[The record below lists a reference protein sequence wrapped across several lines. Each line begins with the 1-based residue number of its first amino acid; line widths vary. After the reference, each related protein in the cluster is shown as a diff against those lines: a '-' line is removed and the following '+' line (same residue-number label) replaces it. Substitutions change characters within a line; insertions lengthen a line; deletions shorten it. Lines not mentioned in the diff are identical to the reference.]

1 MIVLPR
7 QARDRYSENSQ
18 KRAPSIYAGNPKV
31 KEVTERAIKQI
42 IDAVRKKH
50 FFARLV
56 LPFWFFVP
64 SLSWQSACFMVVFVA
79 SLSWQT
85 IVLMHTKQKPKTH
98 THQQSTVAYR
108 FCCVG
113 LCFSAGS
120 HLRNL
125 PSQHGGGPAP
135 PRNGRCAS
143 FFFSVVFALPFPFP
157 SLPFPSLWLWL
168 RLRPRAVAVGLV
180 VLQHHNNHKD

>member
-1 MIVLPR
+1 M
-7 QARDRYSENSQ
+7 
-18 KRAPSIYAGNPKV
+18 
-31 KEVTERAIKQI
+31 TERAIKQI

-98 THQQSTVAYR
+98 THQQKYR
-108 FCCVG
+108 GVSFLFCGTFVPPQGRTCG
-113 LCFSAGS
+113 TSPLSMEEAQHHHAMGGALRFSS
-120 HLRNL
+120 LSCL
-125 PSQHGGGPAP
+125 P
-135 PRNGRCAS
+135 
-143 FFFSVVFALPFPFP
+143 FPFPFP
-157 SLPFPSLWLWL
+157 SLPCGSGSGFGSGSGCGSGCGCGSRGALASCA
-168 RLRPRAVAVGLV
+168 PR
-180 VLQHHNNHKD
+180 